1 MKQGLYVIDDGYRS
15 VRKEAEVIK
24 GSNAI
29 VTGSSRGIGKA
40 IALELAE
47 RGANVVVCCQSRLD
61 AAREVQQLVESH
73 GVRAIVVQSDL
84 ATEDAA
90 RLVVDRCIEE
100 LGGVDFLVNNA
111 GIGHFS
117 PIHLLED
124 KDLERTLHVNLYGYI
139 YMAKHAIANMIE
151 RQAPGCV
158 VNISS
163 ILGMIG
169 GAGKTVYAASKG
181 GVTGFTVGLAREV
194 ARYGIRVNAIAPGY
208 IKTELI
214 EWMPEEHRTKLM
226 PRIPMRRFGSVEE
239 VAKAAAFLIEDATYT
254 TGQTLVLDGGILI
267 D

>member
-1 MKQGLYVIDDGYRS
+1 
-15 VRKEAEVIK
+15 VIK

-29 VTGSSRGIGKA
+29 VTGSSRGIGRA

-47 RGANVVVCCQSRLD
+47 RGANIVVCCETQVD
-61 AAREVQQLVESH
+61 AAREVQALVESR
-73 GVRAIVVQSDL
+73 GVRAVMVQSDL
-84 ATEDAA
+84 ASEDGT
-90 RLVVDRCIEE
+90 RLVVERCLEE
-100 LGGVDFLVNNA
+100 FGGVDILVNNA
-111 GIGHFS
+111 GIGQLS

-124 KDLERTLHVNLYGYI
+124 KDLERTLRVDLYGYI
-139 YMAKHAIANMIE
+139 YMAKHCIANMIE

-163 ILGMIG
+163 ILGIIG
-169 GAGKTVYAASKG
+169 GAGKTIYAAAKG

-208 IKTELI
+208 IMTELI
-214 EWMPEEHRTKLM
+214 EWMPEEHRAKLM

-254 TGQTLVLDGGILI
+254 TGQTLVLDGGILV

>member
-1 MKQGLYVIDDGYRS
+1 MFLRG
-15 VRKEAEVIK
+15 KEVEVIK

-47 RGANVVVCCQSRLD
+47 RGANIVVCCQARLD
-61 AAREVQQLVESH
+61 AAREVREQAEAH
-73 GVRAIVVQSDL
+73 GVRAVVVQSDL
-84 ATEDAA
+84 AGEEGA
-90 RLVVDRCIEE
+90 RLVAERCVEE
-100 LGGVDFLVNNA
+100 LGGVDILVNNA
-111 GIGHFS
+111 GVGQFS

-124 KDLERTLHVNLYGYI
+124 ADLERTLRVDLYGYI
-139 YMAKHAIANMIE
+139 YMAKHAIADMIE
-151 RQAPGCV
+151 RRAPGCV
-158 VNISS
+158 LNISS

-169 GAGKTVYAASKG
+169 GAGKTVYAAAKG
-181 GVTGFTVGLAREV
+181 GVTGFTIGLAREV

-208 IKTELI
+208 IDTELTD
-214 EWMPEEHRTKLM
+214 WMPDEHRERLI
-226 PRIPMRRFGSVEE
+226 PRIPMRRFGSVDE